1 MFWMNYQCKAVLIL
15 GLIAWSE
22 SKCDFNPLP
31 ASLFSHFIWCI
42 IEKYLNSQ
50 MLFVSLLCIYVCTV
64 CIYVGYVC
72 RGCGGGGGGGG
83 YNVGKKC
90 RVCNKVQGCREGR
103 RGSQG

>member
-1 MFWMNYQCKAVLIL
+1 MFWMNYQCKAVLTL

-22 SKCDFNPLP
+22 SKCDSNPLP

-64 CIYVGYVC
+64 CIYVAYVC
-72 RGCGGGGGGGG
+72 RGCGGGGG